1 MQQGDA
7 LIIIDKHAAH
17 ERMIYDRLRL
27 REAEVM
33 SQVLLEPAPYR
44 PDRAAAGAL
53 EEELELINELGF
65 GLEPFGEGTFML
77 RAVPEGLDAPEALAA
92 LDELASS
99 LLSSRRPDKAAARDE
114 LLKTM
119 ACKAAIKA
127 GRSSAREELQ
137 RLAEAVCSGRV
148 RYCPHGRPVS
158 WSLTRR
164 ELDKQFR
171 RIL

>member
-1 MQQGDA
+1 MVSLPGSTSTISSVAASCLSAVAA
-7 LIIIDKHAAH
+7 LSL
-17 ERMIYDRLRL
+17 E
-27 REAEVM
+27 E
-33 SQVLLEPAPYR
+33 LL
-44 PDRAAAGAL
+44 L

-114 LLKTM
+114 LLKTV

>member
-1 MQQGDA
+1 
-7 LIIIDKHAAH
+7 
-17 ERMIYDRLRL
+17 
-27 REAEVM
+27 
-33 SQVLLEPAPYR
+33 
-44 PDRAAAGAL
+44 
-53 EEELELINELGF
+53 
-65 GLEPFGEGTFML
+65 ML

-114 LLKTM
+114 LLKTV

>member
-1 MQQGDA
+1 
-7 LIIIDKHAAH
+7 
-17 ERMIYDRLRL
+17 MIYDRLRL

-114 LLKTM
+114 LLKTV